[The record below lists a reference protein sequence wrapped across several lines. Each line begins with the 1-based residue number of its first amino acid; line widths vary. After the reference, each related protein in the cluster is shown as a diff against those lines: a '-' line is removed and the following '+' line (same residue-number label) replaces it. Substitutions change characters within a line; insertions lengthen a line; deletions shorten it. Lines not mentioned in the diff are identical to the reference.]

1 MSDKGKVFLFLGPEA
16 GEKEQYIHALKER
29 VGKEAGGDLESSRY
43 YPFET
48 GMSEVVSVIKNGSLF
63 SSHKYV
69 EIQQAE
75 TIKGQDAVLLG
86 EYCLKPSP
94 EATLV
99 LVSSAGERDIAKPLV
114 KSIPKDQIKVF
125 WELFENKKHDWIRS
139 FFRERKIRVDEDTVE
154 LILELVENNTQEL
167 RRECDKL
174 ALFFGQAEA
183 LSYDDVEQYL
193 YHSKEENVF
202 TLFDRFAA
210 ADLGAALEVLKKI
223 GLSGDSQ
230 PVQIMGGLLWQFRR
244 VLALS
249 LLVEDHVPFD
259 QACRTQKVFG
269 KKMQQIYRQALG
281 NYRSSDL
288 ERIIALAAK
297 TDGLLREGPGES
309 QDLLLEMFLY
319 YSMEKKGRIPEPFR
333 V

>member
-1 MSDKGKVFLFLGPEA
+1 MSDKGKVYLFLGPEA
-16 GEKEQYIHALKER
+16 GEKEQYIHGLKER
-29 VGKEAGGDLESSRY
+29 VSQQAGGDIESSRY

-48 GMSEVVSVIKNGSLF
+48 GMSEVVSFIKNGSLF

-75 TIKGQDAVLLG
+75 TIKGQEAVLLG
-86 EYCLKPSP
+86 EYCAKPSA

-99 LVSSAGERDIAKPLV
+99 LVSSAGERDMAKPLI
-114 KSIPKDQIKVF
+114 KAIPKEQIKIF
-125 WELFENKKHDWIRS
+125 WELFENKKQDWVRS
-139 FFRERKIRVDEDTVE
+139 FFRERRIRVDEDTVE

-174 ALFFGQAEA
+174 ALFFGETEV

-210 ADLGAALEVLKKI
+210 ADLGAALEVFKKI
-223 GLSGDSQ
+223 GLSGESQ

-244 VLALS
+244 LLALS
-249 LLVEDHVPFD
+249 LQVEDHLSFD
-259 QACRTQKVFG
+259 QACRNQKIFG
-269 KKMQQIYRQALG
+269 KKMQQIYRQALQ
-281 NYRSSDL
+281 NYRSRDL
-288 ERIIALAAK
+288 ERIIGLAAA
-297 TDGLLREGPGES
+297 TDGLLREGRGDT
-309 QDLLLEMFLY
+309 QNLLLEMFLY
-319 YSMEKKGRIPEPFR
+319 YAVEKKGRVPEPYR

>member
-1 MSDKGKVFLFLGPEA
+1 MSDKGKVYLLLGPEA

-29 VGKEAGGDLESSRY
+29 LQRETGGGMESTRY

-48 GMSEVVSVIKNGSLF
+48 EMSEVVSVIKNGSLF

-69 EIQQAE
+69 EIHQAE
-75 TIKGQDAVLLG
+75 TIKGQEAVLLG
-86 EYCLKPSP
+86 EYCARPSD

-99 LVSSAGERDIAKPLV
+99 LVSSAGEREMARPLI
-114 KSIPKDQIKVF
+114 KGIPKDQIKVF
-125 WELFENKKHDWIRS
+125 WELFENKKTDWVRS
-139 FFRERKIRVDEDTVE
+139 FFRERHIRVDEETVE

-174 ALFFGQAEA
+174 ALFFGGAQA

-210 ADLGAALEVLKKI
+210 ADLDAALEVLKKI
-223 GLSGDSQ
+223 GLSGESQ

-244 VLALS
+244 VLSLS
-249 LLVEDHVPFD
+249 LQVEDHVPFD
-259 QACRTQKVFG
+259 QACRTQKIFG

-281 NYRSSDL
+281 HYRSQDL
-288 ERIIALAAK
+288 ERIIGLAAK
-297 TDGLLREGPGES
+297 TDGLLREGPGDS
-309 QDLLLEMFLY
+309 QALLLEMFLY
-319 YSMEKKGRIPEPFR
+319 YSMKKKGRVPEPYR
-333 V
+333 G